1 MAGPAGDGGT
11 KRGSFMTDMPPQSRA
26 TRHTTDHEEIRAWA
40 AVHGALPAVAHA
52 GWRGRRAEPT
62 FALPGDGIGLTLVD
76 WPAWFRL
83 FDRSSQVFSYLLEGA
98 VPLAATVGAATST
111 TGAAELDPRPAVGPA
126 RRFRRAVV
134 TGGAGFV
141 GSHVCEALLAHDVEV
156 LCLDDFSTGA
166 EHNLSGLSSE
176 PRFGCEELD
185 VRRLTPGHAERL
197 FAGADLVVHLAS
209 AASPIDSARRPVET
223 LEAGAVGTRNV
234 LAAAQGA
241 GARFVLGSS
250 SALDTDPEF
259 AYRLRS
265 GWATPAGT
273 PPLSVYVESK
283 RFAEAQTGTW
293 LASRG
298 LDGGVVR
305 MHNVYGPR
313 MRTDDG
319 RMIPTF
325 VGQAR
330 RGECLTV
337 PGDGGRRRQVCFVD
351 DVVTGFLDYAA
362 SDRSEPVTVS
372 GGARLSV
379 QRVAE
384 DVGSV
389 LGLDTRI
396 EHVPPSPEDVDALV
410 PGLAV
415 GQLVSPAVTTPWVE
429 ALTRTVA
436 SLN

>member
-1 MAGPAGDGGT
+1 
-11 KRGSFMTDMPPQSRA
+11 MTDIPPRPRG

-40 AVHGALPAVAHA
+40 AVHGALPAVARS

-62 FALPGDGIGLTLVD
+62 FALPGDGTGLTLVD

-83 FDRSSQVFSYLLEGA
+83 FDRSSQVFSYRLEAGQLITPRDVDVA
-98 VPLAATVGAATST
+98 AARAAT
-111 TGAAELDPRPAVGPA
+111 AEPDDARPAVGPS

-141 GSHVCEALLAHDVEV
+141 GSHVCEALVAQDVEV

-166 EHNLSGLSSE
+166 ERNLVELASE
-176 PRFGCEELD
+176 PTFGCEEVD
-185 VRRLTPGHAERL
+185 VRRLTSEESERL
-197 FAGADLVVHLAS
+197 FASADLVVHLAS
-209 AASPIDSARRPVET
+209 AASTVDTARRPVET

-234 LAAAQGA
+234 LAAAQEV

-265 GWATPAGT
+265 SWATPDGA
-273 PPLSVYVESK
+273 PPQSVYVESK

-330 RGECLTV
+330 RGESLTV
-337 PGDGGRRRQVCFVD
+337 PGDGARKRQVCFVD

-362 SDRSEPVTVS
+362 SDRREPITVS
-372 GGARLSV
+372 GGPRLSV

-396 EHVPPSPEDVDALV
+396 EHVAPSPDGVAPLV

-415 GQLVSPAVTTPWVE
+415 GQLVAPTVTTPWVE
-429 ALTRTVA
+429 GLTRTVA
-436 SLN
+436 ALN

>member
-1 MAGPAGDGGT
+1 
-11 KRGSFMTDMPPQSRA
+11 MTDFPPRSRG

-40 AVHGALPAVAHA
+40 AVHGALPAVART

-62 FALPGDGIGLTLVD
+62 FALPGDDAGLTLVD
-76 WPAWFRL
+76 WADWFRL
-83 FDRSSQVFSYLLEGA
+83 FDRSSQVFSYRLEAGELVVPGGDAAEETAA
-98 VPLAATVGAATST
+98 VPDGAEAP
-111 TGAAELDPRPAVGPA
+111 AEELRPAVGPS

-141 GSHVCEALLAHDVEV
+141 GSHVCEALVAHDVEV
-156 LCLDDFSTGA
+156 LCLDDFSTGV
-166 EHNLSGLSSE
+166 EHNLADLGPE
-176 PRFGCEELD
+176 RAFDCEQLD
-185 VRRLTPGHAERL
+185 VRTLTTEHAERL

-209 AASPIDSARRPVET
+209 AASTVDSARRPVET

-234 LAAAQGA
+234 LAASRAV

-259 AYRLRS
+259 AYLVRS
-265 GWATPAGT
+265 RWATPDGA
-273 PPLSVYVESK
+273 PPLSVYVEAK
-283 RFAEAQTGTW
+283 RFAEAQTSTW

-330 RGECLTV
+330 RGEHLTV
-337 PGDGGRRRQVCFVD
+337 PGDGARSRQVCFVD
-351 DVVTGFLDYAA
+351 DVVTGLLDYAA
-362 SDRSEPVTVS
+362 SERRESVTV
-372 GGARLSV
+372 GGGPRLTV

-389 LGLDTRI
+389 LGLDARI
-396 EHVPPSPEDVDALV
+396 EHVAPSPDDVDALV

-415 GQLVSPAVTTPWVE
+415 GRLVAPAVTTPWVE
-429 ALTRTVA
+429 GLTRTVA
-436 SLN
+436 ALN

>member
-1 MAGPAGDGGT
+1 
-11 KRGSFMTDMPPQSRA
+11 MTDMPRRSPA
-26 TRHTTDHEEIRAWA
+26 TRHTTDHGEIRAWA
-40 AVHGALPAVAHA
+40 SVHGALPAVAHA

-62 FALPGDGIGLTLVD
+62 FALPGDGAGLTLVD

-83 FDRSSQVFSYLLEGA
+83 FDRSSQVFSYHLD
-98 VPLAATVGAATST
+98 AAASLVGTDRVT
-111 TGAAELDPRPAVGPA
+111 AESPDRDERDARPVVGPA
-126 RRFRRAVV
+126 RLFSRAVV

-141 GSHVCEALLAHDVEV
+141 GSHVCEALLAQGVEV

-166 EHNLSGLSSE
+166 EHKLAGLASE
-176 PRFGCEELD
+176 PGFGCEEVD
-185 VRRLTPGHAERL
+185 VRRLAPERAEQL

-209 AASPIDSARRPVET
+209 AASTVDSARRPVET

-234 LAAAQGA
+234 LAAAQA
-241 GARFVLGSS
+241 VGARFVLGSS

-265 GWATPAGT
+265 RWATPDGT
-273 PPLSVYVESK
+273 PPLSVYVEAK

-330 RGECLTV
+330 RGERLTV

-351 DVVTGFLDYAA
+351 DVVTGLLDYAA
-362 SDRSEPVTVS
+362 SGQREPVTVS

-379 QRVAE
+379 QKIAE

-396 EHVPPSPEDVDALV
+396 EHVAPSPDDVDALV

-415 GQLVSPAVTTPWVE
+415 GQLVAPAATTPWVE
-429 ALTRTVA
+429 GLTRTVA
-436 SLN
+436 ALN

>member
-1 MAGPAGDGGT
+1 MTETPPHL
-11 KRGSFMTDMPPQSRA
+11 RG
-26 TRHTTDHEEIRAWA
+26 TRHTTDHGEIQAWA
-40 AVHGALPAVAHA
+40 AAHGALPAVART

-62 FALPGDGIGLTLVD
+62 FALPGDAAGLTLVD

-83 FDRSSQVFSYLLEGA
+83 FDRSSQVFSYRIEAGELLVPGDVEAEQADEAGA
-98 VPLAATVGAATST
+98 QAALAASAR
-111 TGAAELDPRPAVGPA
+111 AEDARRGVGPA

-134 TGGAGFV
+134 TGGAGFL
-141 GSHVCEALLAHDVEV
+141 GSHVCEALLAHNVEV

-166 EHNLSGLSSE
+166 ERNVADLGSLPG
-176 PRFGCEELD
+176 FGCEEVD
-185 VRRLTPGHAERL
+185 VRTLEPDRAAGL

-209 AASPIDSARRPVET
+209 AASTVDTARRPVET

-234 LAAAQGA
+234 LAAAQEV

-265 GWATPAGT
+265 SWAAPDGA
-273 PPLSVYVESK
+273 PPLSVYVEAK
-283 RFAEAQTGTW
+283 RFAEAQTATW

-330 RGECLTV
+330 RGDPLTV
-337 PGDGGRRRQVCFVD
+337 PGDGVRTRQVCFVD

-362 SDRSEPVTVS
+362 SDRREPVTV
-372 GGARLSV
+372 GGGPRLSV

-396 EHVPPSPEDVDALV
+396 EHVPPSPDDVDALV

-415 GQLVSPAVTTPWVE
+415 GKLVSPAQTTPWVE
-429 ALTRTVA
+429 GLTRTVA
-436 SLN
+436 ALN

>member
-1 MAGPAGDGGT
+1 
-11 KRGSFMTDMPPQSRA
+11 MTDMPRRSAA

-40 AVHGALPAVAHA
+40 SVHGALPAVVYA
-52 GWRGRRAEPT
+52 GRRGRRAEPT
-62 FALPGDGIGLTLVD
+62 FALPGDGAGLTLVD

-83 FDRSSQVFSYLLEGA
+83 FDRSSQVFSYRLD
-98 VPLAATVGAATST
+98 AAASPVGAPDVT
-111 TGAAELDPRPAVGPA
+111 AARADRDERPAVGPA
-126 RRFRRAVV
+126 RRFARAVV

-141 GSHVCEALLAHDVEV
+141 GSHVCEALLAQGVEV

-166 EHNLSGLSSE
+166 EHKLTGFASE
-176 PRFGCEELD
+176 PRFGCEEID
-185 VRRLTPGHAERL
+185 VRRLALERAERL
-197 FAGADLVVHLAS
+197 FAGADLVVHLAT
-209 AASPIDSARRPVET
+209 AASTVDSARHPVET

-234 LAAAQGA
+234 LAAAKSV

-259 AYRLRS
+259 AYRLCS
-265 GWATPAGT
+265 TWTTADGAAPQ
-273 PPLSVYVESK
+273 SVYVEAK

-325 VGQAR
+325 VDQAR
-330 RGECLTV
+330 HGNALTV
-337 PGDGGRRRQVCFVD
+337 PGDGGHRRQVCFVD
-351 DVVTGFLDYAA
+351 DVVNGLLDYAA
-362 SDRSEPVTVS
+362 SERREPVTV
-372 GGARLSV
+372 GAGPRLSV
-379 QRVAE
+379 QRIAE

-389 LGLDTRI
+389 LGVDTRI
-396 EHVPPSPEDVDALV
+396 EHVPLPPDDVDTLV

-415 GQLVSPAVTTPWVE
+415 GRLVSPAVTTPGW
-429 ALTRTVA
+429 RG
-436 SLN
+436 

>member
-1 MAGPAGDGGT
+1 MAET
-11 KRGSFMTDMPPQSRA
+11 PPQPRG
-26 TRHTTDHEEIRAWA
+26 TRHTTDHAEIQAWA
-40 AVHGALPAVAHA
+40 ATHGALPAVART

-62 FALPGDGIGLTLVD
+62 FALPGDEAGLTLVD

-83 FDRSSQVFSYLLEGA
+83 FDRSSQVFSYRVEADEL
-98 VPLAATVGAATST
+98 VTPRDVLAAQEASAGEGVARVASGVEDVRR
-111 TGAAELDPRPAVGPA
+111 GVGPA

-134 TGGAGFV
+134 TGGAGFL

-166 EHNLSGLSSE
+166 ERNVAELGSE
-176 PRFGCEELD
+176 PGFACEEVD
-185 VRRLTPGHAERL
+185 VRTLEPERAARL

-209 AASPIDSARRPVET
+209 AASTVDTARRPVET

-234 LAAAQGA
+234 LAAAQEA

-265 GWATPAGT
+265 TWAAPDGA
-273 PPLSVYVESK
+273 PPLSLYVEAK

-330 RGECLTV
+330 RGDPLTV
-337 PGDGGRRRQVCFVD
+337 PGDGVRTRQVCFVD

-362 SDRSEPVTVS
+362 SDRREPVTV
-372 GGARLSV
+372 GGGPRLSV

-396 EHVPPSPEDVDALV
+396 EHVPPSPDDVDTLV

-415 GQLVSPAVTTPWVE
+415 GKLLSPAQTTPWVE
-429 ALTRTVA
+429 GLTRTVA
-436 SLN
+436 ALN

>member
-1 MAGPAGDGGT
+1 
-11 KRGSFMTDMPPQSRA
+11 MTDMPRHTPA
-26 TRHTTDHEEIRAWA
+26 TRHTTDHGEIRAWA
-40 AVHGALPAVAHA
+40 SAHGALPAVAYA

-62 FALPGDGIGLTLVD
+62 FALPGDGVGLTLVD

-83 FDRSSQVFSYLLEGA
+83 FDRSSQVFSYRLE
-98 VPLAATVGAATST
+98 
-111 TGAAELDPRPAVGPA
+111 AAEPVAVGDVAPTRPAREAVQEERPAVGPV
-126 RRFRRAVV
+126 RRFTRAVV

-141 GSHVCEALLAHDVEV
+141 GSHVCEALLAQDVEV
-156 LCLDDFSTGA
+156 LCVDDFSTGA
-166 EHNLSGLSSE
+166 ERNLAGLASE
-176 PRFGCEELD
+176 TRFGVEEVD
-185 VRRLTPGHAERL
+185 VRRLMTERGERI

-209 AASPIDSARRPVET
+209 AASTVDSARRPVET

-234 LAAAQGA
+234 LAAAQA
-241 GARFVLGSS
+241 VGARFVLGSS

-265 GWATPAGT
+265 QWAEPEGT
-273 PPLSVYVESK
+273 PPQSVYVEAK

-293 LASRG
+293 HASRG

-305 MHNVYGPR
+305 MHNLYGPR

-330 RGECLTV
+330 RGERLTV

-351 DVVTGFLDYAA
+351 DVVTGLLDYAA
-362 SDRSEPVTVS
+362 SARHDPVTVG

-396 EHVPPSPEDVDALV
+396 EHVAPSPDDVDALV

-415 GQLVSPAVTTPWVE
+415 GQLVAPAVTTPWVE
-429 ALTRTVA
+429 GLTRTVA
-436 SLN
+436 ALN